1 MKIVKKI
8 FQIMMVT
15 VFIIPTFT
23 TPVTNVKAKT
33 LGQLKQEL
41 DEKQNELNAN
51 KQQQQLTEQQISDIN
66 SKITSIKSQISQ
78 TYTDIA
84 SLDADIESL
93 NNQIKEKQEQ
103 VKKIVNFLQISSG
116 KTAYLEYVFGAKDFT
131 DFIYRLSVSEQLA
144 KYNDQLVDEYNSMIE
159 QNKQKQKE
167 IEEKRVS
174 LGTQED
180 SLSQEQQ
187 KLGEQLDNTKST
199 SITIADDIT
208 YQKEVIELYKSKGCS
223 DNEDIATCGRKLIP
237 AGTAFYRPLM
247 SSRITSEYGTR
258 YYMGKSF
265 HEGIDMAASEGTTVY
280 AIGNGMVATIMYRNS
295 CGGNMV
301 IVHHNIKGKIY
312 TSVYAHLLSVN
323 VSQGQIVDRNTI
335 VGTSGGQST
344 KSYDTCTGGAHLHLT
359 VSACQYGPGKD
370 NCSFNQMNYTYSL
383 DPRSMINFP
392 SGTVWWSDRLT
403 AY

>member
-8 FQIMMVT
+8 FQIMMVM
-15 VFIIPTFT
+15 VFIVPTFT
-23 TPVTNVKAKT
+23 APVTKVNAKT
-33 LGQLKQEL
+33 LAQLKQEL
-41 DEKQNELNAN
+41 EEKQNELNQN
-51 KQQQQLTEQQISDIN
+51 NQQQQLTEQQISNIN
-66 SKITSIKSQISQ
+66 SKITSIKNEITQ

-174 LGTQED
+174 LGSQQE
-180 SLSQEQQ
+180 SLTTEQQ
-187 KLGEQLDNTKST
+187 KLGQELEDLESVN
-199 SITIADDIT
+199 IDIADDIE
-208 YQKEVIELYKSKGCS
+208 YQKEIIELYKSKGCK
-223 DNEDIATCGRKLIP
+223 DNEDISTCGRKTLP
-237 AGTAFYRPLM
+237 SGTAFYRPLV
-247 SSRITSEYGTR
+247 SSHVTSEWGTR
-258 YYMGKSF
+258 YYMGKSW
-265 HEGIDMAASEGTTVY
+265 HEGIDMGISEGTPVY
-280 AIGNGMVATIMYRNS
+280 AVGTGMVAAALVQNS

-301 IVHHNIKGKIY
+301 VVHHNINNQSY
-312 TSVYAHLLSVN
+312 TSVYAHLLSIN
-323 VSQGQIVDRNTI
+323 VSKEQTVDRNTI
-335 VGTSGGQST
+335 IGYSGGQST
-344 KSYDTCTGGAHLHLT
+344 KSYDKCTGGAHLHLT
-359 VSACQYGPGKD
+359 TAKGLYGVDYGWYA
-370 NCSFNQMNYTYSL
+370 MNYTYSVN
-383 DPRSMINFP
+383 PRTLINFP
-392 SGTVWWSDRLT
+392 SGSAWWTDRLT